1 MASSLPKPRLLF
13 HAANLAFSATDDDD
27 DDDALVGEVGG
38 ALPEMDCL
46 WRAYNSSRSRFY
58 LLSLL
63 YLILLLER

>member
-1 MASSLPKPRLLF
+1 MASSLLNPRLLF
-13 HAANLAFSATDDDD
+13 HAANLAFSATDDDDD

-58 LLSLL
+58 
-63 YLILLLER
+63 